1 MRTVISLA
9 SVFACVFSMDAQI
22 TATLKRFPDG
32 LEVRIRNNSATSL
45 VAFVVAVNQ
54 VPRETYS
61 SHAPFIMYSEIRWWG
76 RRLGRCQQA
85 TSAWCSRAV

>member
-9 SVFACVFSMDAQI
+9 SVFACVFSMDTQI
-22 TATLKRFPDG
+22 TATLKHFPDG

-61 SHAPFIMYSEIRWWG
+61 SHAPFIMYSEIRWLS